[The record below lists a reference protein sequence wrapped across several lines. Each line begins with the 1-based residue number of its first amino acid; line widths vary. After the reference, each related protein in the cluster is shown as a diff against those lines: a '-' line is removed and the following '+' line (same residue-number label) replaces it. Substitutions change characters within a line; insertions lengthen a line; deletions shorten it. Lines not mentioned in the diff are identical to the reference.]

1 MLFSTGNM
9 YEFRVV
15 ITTFSVI
22 MPMQLNTKQG
32 GSYKETLREYYLE
45 TRVRNQNR
53 IDEENMG

>member
-1 MLFSTGNM
+1 M